1 MVKCIELQN
10 GVHYVNSAMM
20 TTQPASHE
28 QLQVLSTVK
37 EITGS
42 LRVKSNDTSIT
53 DLSFLRNLRVIQ
65 GRHPE

>member
-1 MVKCIELQN
+1 
-10 GVHYVNSAMM
+10 MM